1 MPALTR
7 RYVVMTLATQAP
19 FDHADPNGAF
29 VLKPWKDPAALRALR
44 AYRDHCF
51 PELQRD
57 LDAWIRA
64 IDAGPKVRGDI
75 GRRNEPYAGPPA
87 AARVARPARKTAP
100 PSAGRTRKAAP
111 ARKKPAKKR
120 RR

>member
-7 RYVVMTLATQAP
+7 RYVVMALATEAP
-19 FDHADPNGAF
+19 FDPADPDGAF

-44 AYRDHCF
+44 AYRDHCY

-57 LDAWIRA
+57 LDAWIRVVE
-64 IDAGPKVRGDI
+64 AGPTVRGDV
-75 GRRNEPYAGPPA
+75 GRRNEPYAGAPRTA
-87 AARVARPARKTAP
+87 AKARPAP
-100 PSAGRTRKAAP
+100 PRRARTTTRPVARKASA
-111 ARKKPAKKR
+111 KPRAKKR

>member
-7 RYVVMTLATQAP
+7 RYVVMAMATDAP
-19 FDHADPNGAF
+19 FDAADADGVF

-57 LDAWIRA
+57 LDVWIRA
-64 IDAGPKVRGDI
+64 IEAGPKVRGDI
-75 GRRNEPYAGPPA
+75 GRRNEPYAGPRAAAKKRRPA
-87 AARVARPARKTAP
+87 ARP
-100 PSAGRTRKAAP
+100 PS
-111 ARKKPAKKR
+111 KKPPAKKR